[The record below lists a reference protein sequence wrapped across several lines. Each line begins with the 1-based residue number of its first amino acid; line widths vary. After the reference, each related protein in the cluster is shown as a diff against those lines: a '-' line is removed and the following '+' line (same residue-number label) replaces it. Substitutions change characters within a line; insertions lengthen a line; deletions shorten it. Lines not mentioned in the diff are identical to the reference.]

1 MARRDTARWL
11 TTLALCAAVLATFR
25 VADAARSSVGF
36 RDGGL
41 HHPRGGLG
49 GLDRADRL
57 DAGGRGENPGGGE
70 RGGAG
75 EGSRGFLPAP
85 HFLQASRKCG
95 AGRQCGDGA
104 AANAGA

>member
-1 MARRDTARWL
+1 MARRDSARLL

-49 GLDRADRL
+49 T
-57 DAGGRGENPGGGE
+57 DASTD
-70 RGGAG
+70 A
-75 EGSRGFLPAP
+75 
-85 HFLQASRKCG
+85 
-95 AGRQCGDGA
+95 
-104 AANAGA
+104 